1 MNLVG
6 QKMNRLA
13 VSNTSKMSV
22 GEIIKPPPWQEC
34 KTQVLFCLIAQE
46 APALL
51 RQLTD
56 QTVNASNSAMLE
68 CQVRGIPEPQIS
80 WFKNHEEI
88 QQEPGESFVY
98 SPTSYSRLFIYPS
111 PSSSHLQSHWQQYLD
126 VRKAV
131 RQQPCSSRLFC
142 LTPKHEPGWKS
153 RHNRSLWNWWKI
165 FCLIRVIS
173 RETYFPPFVIE
184 GAEGSGGVLAS
195 R

>member
-1 MNLVG
+1 M
-6 QKMNRLA
+6 R
-13 VSNTSKMSV
+13 V
-22 GEIIKPPPWQEC
+22 GELIKPPPWQEC
-34 KTQVLFCLIAQE
+34 KTKVLFCLIAQE

-98 SPTSYSRLFIYPS
+98 SPTSYNRLFIYPS
-111 PSSSHLQSHWQQYLD
+111 AVGSHLQSLAFLD
-126 VRKAV
+126 VRKAD
-131 RQQPCSSRLFC
+131 RPRCSRLFC
-142 LTPKHEPGWKS
+142 LTPKHKPGWRS
-153 RHNRSLWNWWKI
+153 RHSRSLRNCWKNI
-165 FCLIRVIS
+165 HLIRVIS
-173 RETYFPPFVIE
+173 RETYFPPCVIE
-184 GAEGSGGVLAS
+184 GAQGSGVLAS